1 MTDELRTPAIEALEA
16 AGIPFT
22 VMRTEIA
29 RSAEESAAFQGIPVG
44 SLLRSILVRR
54 AQDDFLFVLV
64 PGGRRFNWPKL
75 RQLLGTN
82 RLTLPTEEE
91 AKAET
96 GYVRGAITPFGA
108 RRPWPVIADASIEA
122 LDLVAIGGGAR
133 GVNVHLAPAD
143 LIRATDA
150 QVVDITVPDALPPV
164 LVDAPA
170 LRSCLA
176 NLIANAIK
184 YGGTNRWVGV
194 TASTAP
200 GRKGPEV
207 RIAVTDKGLGISSA
221 DLPHIFEPFYRGAE
235 ALSRQIQG
243 NGLGLSIVKGIVD
256 AHGGSVTA
264 HSAQGEG
271 STFVLHL
278 PAHQGDP
285 SPVAQGTRHPS
296 PQHS

>member
-1 MTDELRTPAIEALEA
+1 MGRRGGLGHASMLSPARYSRRMTDQPRTPAIEALEV

-75 RQLLGTN
+75 RHLLGTN

-108 RRPWPVIADASIEA
+108 RRPWPVIADASIEG
-122 LDLVAIGGGAR
+122 LHLVAIGGGAR

-150 QVVDITVPDALPPV
+150 RVVDITVPEPPSTE
-164 LVDAPA
+164 AP
-170 LRSCLA
+170 S
-176 NLIANAIK
+176 
-184 YGGTNRWVGV
+184 TE
-194 TASTAP
+194 ASPSEPGPVPPPDPAP
-200 GRKGPEV
+200 
-207 RIAVTDKGLGISSA
+207 D
-221 DLPHIFEPFYRGAE
+221 
-235 ALSRQIQG
+235 
-243 NGLGLSIVKGIVD
+243 
-256 AHGGSVTA
+256 
-264 HSAQGEG
+264 
-271 STFVLHL
+271 
-278 PAHQGDP
+278 PAPD
-285 SPVAQGTRHPS
+285 
-296 PQHS
+296 